1 MIHNELLMNADTPDQ
16 AEFRRTVRRYAAE
29 RLADGYLARAKSGD
43 FPWIVFKELC
53 GLGITT
59 MLLSEEQGG
68 SASPDFVTAG
78 IALEEIAHADF
89 NVANLLIPPL
99 FLGPMLA
106 EHATDAVRSEW
117 LPRLT
122 SGETYLAFGLTE
134 PEMGS
139 DAGALRCRAR
149 RTKDGYQLSG
159 EKTAITGLPHAHAAV
174 VIARVEPHDAEKG
187 GITAFLVPLDTEGVS
202 TQRFEDT
209 GWRPLGRGS
218 LSLDEVKV
226 PTDHR
231 IGEEGAGFRTVMAGF
246 DFTRPF
252 LALTGIGAAQAAV
265 DDAAAY
271 VSERIAFGRQLSR
284 FEGVSFPL
292 AEHLTKLAAARA
304 LCYETLRRKNAGEPH
319 TALAAMCKWFG
330 PRTAFEAAHDCLLL
344 FGHYGYS
351 KEYPHEQ
358 RLRDIMSVEIAD
370 GTAQIQKIVIA
381 REILGSDFVPYRTPE
396 S

>member
-1 MIHNELLMNADTPDQ
+1 MIHDELLMNPDTPEQ
-16 AEFRRTVRRYAAE
+16 ALFRRTIRQYAAE
-29 RLADGYLARAKSGD
+29 HLAEGYLARAKSGD
-43 FPWIVFKELC
+43 LPWGVLKEFC
-53 GLGITT
+53 ELGITT
-59 MLLSEEQGG
+59 MLLSEEWGG
-68 SASPDFVTAG
+68 SASPDFVAAG
-78 IALEEIAHADF
+78 IAIEEIAHADF
-89 NVANLLIPPL
+89 NMANLLIPPL

-106 EHATDAVRSEW
+106 EHATDTVQSKW

-139 DAGALRCRAR
+139 DAGSLRCRAR
-149 RTKDGYQLSG
+149 RTKDGYRLSG
-159 EKTAITGLPHAHAAV
+159 EKTAMTGLPHADAAV
-174 VIARVEPHDAEKG
+174 VVARVERHDGGDG
-187 GITAFLVPLDTEGVS
+187 GITAFLVPLDAHGVA

-209 GWRPLGRGS
+209 GWQPLGRGS
-218 LSLDEVKV
+218 LALDAVEV
-226 PTDHR
+226 PADHR
-231 IGEEGAGFRTVMAGF
+231 IGDEGAAFRSVMAGF

-265 DDAAAY
+265 DEAAAY
-271 VSERIAFGRQLSR
+271 VSERIAFGRPLSR

-292 AEHLTKLAAARA
+292 AEHLTKLAGARA
-304 LCYETLRRKNAGEPH
+304 LCYETLRRRNTGEPH

-330 PRTAFEAAHDCLLL
+330 PRMAFEAAHDCLLL

-381 REILGSDFVPYRTPE
+381 REILGGSFVPYRT
-396 S
+396 SGD